1 VEIHAFNWQ
10 TKNMYIQKSWQVE
23 INTNKRYTYKCLT
36 AARYSY
42 IKDSL
47 LQFNMIGVISEG
59 LKSN

>member
-1 VEIHAFNWQ
+1 
-10 TKNMYIQKSWQVE
+10 MYIQKSWQVE

-47 LQFNMIGVISEG
+47 LQFNMIGVISQG